1 MSRIH
6 GLRAIVENSIEDA
19 SLRSVDEGIYD
30 GISDD
35 KLAQISTAGKVQAS
49 AIVDGV
55 STIAFDGDL
64 SFAGS

>member
-30 GISDD
+30 GI
-35 KLAQISTAGKVQAS
+35 LNNRH
-49 AIVDGV
+49 
-55 STIAFDGDL
+55 
-64 SFAGS
+64 